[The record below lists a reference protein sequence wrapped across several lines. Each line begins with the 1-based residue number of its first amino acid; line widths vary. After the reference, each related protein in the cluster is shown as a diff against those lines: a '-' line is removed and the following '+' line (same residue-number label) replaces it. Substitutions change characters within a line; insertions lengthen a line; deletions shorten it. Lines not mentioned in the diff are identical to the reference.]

1 MYENFS
7 SINAHGLVSI
17 QVLATLNIY
26 YGGSTE
32 ISRQVL
38 SEFLHNMS
46 HQALN
51 KDNCNV
57 FMQFDRMTELI
68 DELIFVLLDRNI
80 RSLNIANVIN
90 NNINNEIND
99 CQFTFDVPTETE
111 IQKDMKEIL
120 TNPPT
125 PPPPYVPPPL
135 LTEKEI
141 EIERNKANEDFI

>member
-7 SINAHGLVSI
+7 SINARGLVSI

-32 ISRQVL
+32 ISRQAL

-57 FMQFDRMTELI
+57 FMQFDRMTELT